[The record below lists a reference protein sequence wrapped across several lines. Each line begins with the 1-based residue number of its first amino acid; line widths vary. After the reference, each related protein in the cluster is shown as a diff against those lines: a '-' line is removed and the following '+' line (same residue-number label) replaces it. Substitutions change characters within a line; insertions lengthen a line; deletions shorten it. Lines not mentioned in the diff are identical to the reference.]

1 MSKAHGKPVG
11 PVRLLGGGY
20 LRNMA
25 ESQVPFPYLPAQL
38 QAIRA
43 SISEP
48 RFATYLAKGGNHEEY
63 AMALYLYNA
72 RVAKAFLYP
81 LNVAEVT
88 LRNAVDGIL
97 VARFGA
103 SWHQDATFRDQT
115 LTGNGLA
122 TLDKAIQRAGAG
134 AARDQ
139 IVATLTFDFWSNL
152 FRPEYGGLWRTTV
165 NIAFP
170 HLQHGESRQEIQNL
184 VKPINVFRNRV
195 AHHEPVL
202 DLNVTDIHAK
212 IVRLIELRCAETA
225 TWMKHHSTLST
236 VVRTRPRRDGTNTNT
251 LAAKLDPGFVPV
263 RPETGL
269 SELAELLDEK
279 HQAIICLDDDGRP
292 IAALTVVD
300 AIRFITECAKR
311 LGGMIDLNDHTVSDL
326 VKVANLADR
335 WTQMDDATPL
345 ALAVKELQKP
355 RIQILVGI
363 EAASGK
369 ATGAILRAHRRY

>member
-1 MSKAHGKPVG
+1 
-11 PVRLLGGGY
+11 
-20 LRNMA
+20 MA

-72 RVAKAFLYP
+72 RVAKAFLFP

-97 VARFGA
+97 VGRFGA
-103 SWHQDATFRDQT
+103 SWHQDASFRNQT
-115 LTGNGLA
+115 LTADGLA
-122 TLDKAIQRAGAG
+122 TLDKAMQRAGAN
-134 AARDQ
+134 APRDQ
-139 IVATLTFDFWSNL
+139 VVATLTFDFWSNL
-152 FRPEYGGLWRTTV
+152 FRSEYGALWRTSV

-170 HLQHGESRQEIQNL
+170 HLKHGETRQEIQKL
-184 VKPINVFRNRV
+184 VRPINVFRNRV

-212 IVRLIELRCAETA
+212 IVRLIELRCTETA
-225 TWMKHHSTLST
+225 SWMKHHSTLST
-236 VVRTRPRRDGTNTNT
+236 VVRTRPRRDGTNANT

-263 RPETGL
+263 KPETGL
-269 SELAELLDEK
+269 GELAELLDEK
-279 HQAIICLDDDGRP
+279 HPVIICLDDKGRP

-300 AIRFITECAKR
+300 AIRFISESAKG
-311 LGGMIDLNDHTVSDL
+311 LGGMIDLKEHTVSDL
-326 VKVANLADR
+326 LKTANLADR

>member
-1 MSKAHGKPVG
+1 
-11 PVRLLGGGY
+11 
-20 LRNMA
+20 MA
-25 ESQVPFPYLPAQL
+25 ESQVPYPYLPAQL
-38 QAIRA
+38 KAIRA

-48 RFATYLAKGGNHEEY
+48 RFATYLSKGGNHEEY

-97 VARFGA
+97 VGKFGPT
-103 SWHQDATFRDQT
+103 WHQDPTFRNQT
-115 LTGNGLA
+115 LTADGLA
-122 TLDKAIQRAGAG
+122 TLDKAIKRAGAN
-134 AARDQ
+134 APRDQ

-152 FRPEYGGLWRTTV
+152 FRPEYGALWRTTV

-170 HLQHGESRQEIQNL
+170 HLKHGETRQEIQNL
-184 VKPINVFRNRV
+184 VRPINVFRNRV

-236 VVRTRPRRDGTNTNT
+236 VVRSRPHRDGTNADT
-251 LAAKLDPGFVPV
+251 LAAKLDPAFIPV
-263 RPETGL
+263 KPETGL
-269 SELAELLDEK
+269 SELVELVDEK
-279 HQAIICLDDDGRP
+279 RQAIICLDDGGCP
-292 IAALTVVD
+292 TAAFTVVE
-300 AIRFITECAKR
+300 AIRFISEHAKDV
-311 LGGMIDLNDHTVSDL
+311 GGLIDLQDHTVSDL
-326 VKVANLADR
+326 IKAANLAAR
-335 WTQMDDATPL
+335 WIQIDDATPL

>member
-1 MSKAHGKPVG
+1 MSKARGKPVG

-88 LRNAVDGIL
+88 LRNAVDRIL
-97 VARFGA
+97 VGKFGPG
-103 SWHQDATFRDQT
+103 WHQEVAFRDQT
-115 LTGNGLA
+115 LTLNGLA
-122 TLDKAIQRAGAG
+122 TLDKAIQRAGVN

-152 FRPEYGGLWRTTV
+152 FRPEYGALWRTTV
-165 NIAFP
+165 NVAFP
-170 HLQHGESRQEIQNL
+170 HLNHGQTRQEIQNL

-202 DLNVTDIHAK
+202 DLNVTDIYAK
-212 IVRLIELRCAETA
+212 IVRLIELRCGETA
-225 TWMKHHSTLST
+225 TWMKHHSTVST
-236 VVRTRPRRDGTNTNT
+236 VVRSRPRRDGTNANT
-251 LAAKLDPGFVPV
+251 LSAKLDPAFVSV
-263 RPETGL
+263 KRETGL
-269 SELAELLDEK
+269 NELAELLDER
-279 HQAIICLDDDGRP
+279 HQAIICLDDGGRP
-292 IAALTVVD
+292 TAALTVVD
-300 AIRFITECAKR
+300 AIHFISECAKSV
-311 LGGMIDLNDHTVSDL
+311 GGLVDLKDHTVADL
-326 VKVANLADR
+326 IKAANLTDR

-369 ATGAILRAHRRY
+369 VTGAILRAHRRY

>member
-11 PVRLLGGGY
+11 PVRLLWSGY

-236 VVRTRPRRDGTNTNT
+236 VVRTRPRRDGTNANT

-263 RPETGL
+263 KPETDLG
-269 SELAELLDEK
+269 ELAELLDEK